1 MLRKLLAT
9 VIVLTIVD
17 GVLGAPVEGVHPN
30 GAKEKTSH
38 ITRGDLDILKEK
50 LEDLEADLELLEPEI
65 PADDANVD
73 EDVEPQA
80 ADIGDEDDE
89 LPKDP
94 KPAVIKAP
102 SEAVA
107 PEKTQPSETARKPES
122 ASKDDVERPADD
134 ETAPSHENVAPTKQ
148 DQDQGE
154 KVEESGTE
162 SNNDEVNG
170 EEEEEVPGETDE
182 EEEEEVEEEEAAEEE
197 EMTSDFVPYRPEND
211 DLYLEELIVQALT
224 ILYRK
229 DAERVEKILTEEYL
243 RLADSED
250 DFPQNVAPAPQ
261 DLSKQDSQLP
271 AEEGV
276 FQDRPFTDDELIRK
290 DVLEAI
296 EAKKKEALDLAE
308 NRLIADMED
317 FEDQGLTLEELIA
330 DLKDK
335 QQNGDHRPGK
345 TPTEGEAL
353 AKKENTEED
362 NLFGAY
368 KDDLEEAVQGETKP
382 HANVPAPQPRRPAI
396 PHTVISKDVSK
407 AEADNA
413 RENEDAEE
421 LLNELVEDL
430 NSSVKKPDAKSSS
443 TGHM

>member
-9 VIVLTIVD
+9 AIVLTIVD
-17 GVLGAPVEGVHPN
+17 GILGAPVEGVHPN
-30 GAKEKTSH
+30 GAKVKTSH

-73 EDVEPQA
+73 EDVQPQI
-80 ADIGDEDDE
+80 ADNGDEDDE
-89 LPKDP
+89 LPKVP
-94 KPAVIKAP
+94 KPEVIKTP

-107 PEKTQPSETARKPES
+107 PEKTQQSES
-122 ASKDDVERPADD
+122 AQKPQSAPKDDVERPAGD
-134 ETAPSHENVAPTKQ
+134 ETVPIHENVAPTKQ
-148 DQDQGE
+148 DQDLGE
-154 KVEESGTE
+154 KVEEGG
-162 SNNDEVNG
+162 NAEVNG
-170 EEEEEVPGETDE
+170 EEEEEVPDETNE
-182 EEEEEVEEEEAAEEE
+182 EEEEEEEEEEAGEEE
-197 EMTSDFVPYRPEND
+197 EMESDFVPYRPEND
-211 DLYLEELIVQALT
+211 DLYLEELIIQALT

-290 DVLEAI
+290 D
-296 EAKKKEALDLAE
+296 ALDLAE
-308 NRLIADMED
+308 DKLIADMED

-330 DLKDK
+330 DLQDK
-335 QQNGDHRPGK
+335 KQNGEHRPGK

-353 AKKENTEED
+353 ANKKSTEED

-396 PHTVISKDVSK
+396 PHTAISKDVSK

-430 NSSVKKPDAKSSS
+430 NSSVKKPDAKPHS